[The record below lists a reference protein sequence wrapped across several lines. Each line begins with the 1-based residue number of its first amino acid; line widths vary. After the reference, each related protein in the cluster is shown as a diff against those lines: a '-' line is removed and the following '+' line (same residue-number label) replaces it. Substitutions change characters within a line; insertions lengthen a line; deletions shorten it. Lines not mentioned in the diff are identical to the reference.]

1 LFYQNKA
8 KNETGGIR
16 MSQQPIIVLREDT
29 ERRRGRDAQRNN
41 IMAAKVI
48 AESVRSAL
56 GPKGMDK
63 MLVDGFGDIT
73 VSNDG
78 ATILKEMD
86 VSHPAAKMVIEVS
99 RTVDDEVGDGTTT
112 AAVLTGELL
121 KQAEELLDQK
131 IHPTTI
137 ISGFRKASQHALD
150 IIDKTADKIDP
161 EDENYRDILVD
172 VAKTAMSSKFI
183 STSKETLAEIVVDAV
198 LAISKDKKSGEG
210 ISIKDIPR
218 KKQEGLQVDQ
228 TELINGLV
236 LDKEIIH
243 AGMPKKIDKAKI
255 ALLEAPLEVSKTEFD
270 TKISISDPTSM
281 QSFLDEEQNMLKSMV
296 NKIVESGANVV
307 ICQKGI
313 DDLAQHFLAKN
324 GILAVR
330 RIKKSDIER
339 LHKATGATIVSQ
351 INNLTKDDL
360 GEADLVEQRK
370 VADDKMLF
378 VEGTSKTSAVTIMV
392 RGGTD
397 HIVDEVDRALNDALY
412 VVRDVIMEPK
422 VTYGGGA
429 LACEIAQSLR
439 EEASKFEGREQYAV
453 NAFADAL
460 EVVPTTLSENA
471 GLDPIDMLVDLRSA
485 HSEGKKHFGV
495 DITSN
500 KIDDMKKNRV
510 IESAAV
516 NRQIVMSAAEAAQ
529 MLLKIDD
536 VISSKGSGMGGG
548 GAPGAGEDLD

>member
-1 LFYQNKA
+1 
-8 KNETGGIR
+8 
-16 MSQQPIIVLREDT
+16 MSQQPVIVLREDS

-86 VSHPAAKMVIEVS
+86 VSHPAAKMVIEVA

-121 KQAEELLDQK
+121 KQAEDLLDQK

-137 ISGFRKASQHALD
+137 ISGYRKASQHT
-150 IIDKTADKIDP
+150 IDMIEEFADEIDP
-161 EDENYRDILVD
+161 EDENYRDILID
-172 VAKTAMSSKFI
+172 VAKTAMSSKFV
-183 STSKETLAEIVVDAV
+183 STSKEALAEIVVDAV
-198 LAISKDKKSGEG
+198 LAISKDKEAGED

-218 KKQEGLQVDQ
+218 QKQEGLQVDRS
-228 TELINGLV
+228 ELINGLV
-236 LDKEIIH
+236 LDKEIVH
-243 AGMPKKIDKAKI
+243 AGMPKRVEKAKI

-351 INNLTKDDL
+351 INNLTKEDL

-370 VADDKMLF
+370 IADDKMLF
-378 VEGTSKTSAVTIMV
+378 VEGTPKTSAVTIMV

-429 LACEIAQSLR
+429 LASEIAQSLR
-439 EEASKFEGREQYAV
+439 KEASKFEGREQYAV

-460 EVVPTTLSENA
+460 EIVPTTLSENA

-485 HSEGKKHFGV
+485 HSEGKKHYGV
-495 DITSN
+495 NITTG
-500 KIDDMKKNRV
+500 KIDDMKKARV

-536 VISSKGSGMGGG
+536 VISSKGGDMGAG
-548 GAPGAGEDLD
+548 GAPGADEDLD

>member
-1 LFYQNKA
+1 
-8 KNETGGIR
+8 
-16 MSQQPIIVLREDT
+16 MSQQPVIVLREDS

-86 VSHPAAKMVIEVS
+86 VSHPAAKMVIEVA

-121 KQAEELLDQK
+121 KQAEDLLDQK

-137 ISGFRKASQHALD
+137 ISGYRKASQHT
-150 IIDKTADKIDP
+150 IDMIEEFADEIDP
-161 EDENYRDILVD
+161 EDENYRDILID
-172 VAKTAMSSKFI
+172 VAKTAMSSKFV
-183 STSKETLAEIVVDAV
+183 STSKDALAEIVVDAV
-198 LAISKDKKSGEG
+198 LAISKDKEAGEN

-218 KKQEGLQVDQ
+218 QKQEGLQVDRS
-228 TELINGLV
+228 ELINGLV
-236 LDKEIIH
+236 LDKEIVH
-243 AGMPKKIDKAKI
+243 AGMPKKVEKAKI

-296 NKIVESGANVV
+296 NRIVESGANVV

-313 DDLAQHFLAKN
+313 DDLAQHFLSKN

-351 INNLTKDDL
+351 INNLTKEDL

-370 VADDKMLF
+370 IADDKMLF
-378 VEGTSKTSAVTIMV
+378 VEGTPKTSAVTIMV

-429 LACEIAQSLR
+429 LASEIAQSLR
-439 EEASKFEGREQYAV
+439 KEASKFEGREQYAV

-460 EVVPTTLSENA
+460 EIVPTTLSENA

-485 HSEGKKHFGV
+485 HSEGKKHYGV
-495 DITSN
+495 NITTG
-500 KIDDMKKNRV
+500 KIDDMKKARV

-536 VISSKGSGMGGG
+536 VISSKGGDMGAG
-548 GAPGAGEDLD
+548 GAPGADEDLD